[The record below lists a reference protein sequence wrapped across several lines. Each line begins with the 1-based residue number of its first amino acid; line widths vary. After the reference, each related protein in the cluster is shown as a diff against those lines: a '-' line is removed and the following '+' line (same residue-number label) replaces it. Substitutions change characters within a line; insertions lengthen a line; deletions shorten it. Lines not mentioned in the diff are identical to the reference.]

1 MSSPLELVVRG
12 GEIVT
17 SRGIFHGD
25 IGVSGGRVVRIA
37 GEIKEDGKRTID
49 ASGKWVFPGIIDAH
63 VHFNEPGRAE
73 WEGLTSGPAALCAG
87 GGTAFFDMPLNS
99 EPPAINADALNR
111 KRAIAEQKSCL
122 DFGLWGGL
130 VPGNLDALEGLRDA
144 GAIGLKAFMCAS
156 GIESFQNVDATVL
169 REGMKRAA
177 ELGMIVAVHA
187 EDDAMAARL
196 TGDQR
201 QRGRTD
207 ARAWLDSRPIEVE
220 LAAIRSALEIAGETG
235 CALHIVHVSCPEG
248 IALITEAKGR
258 GVNVSAETCTH
269 YLELSDDDVIRFGAP
284 AKCAPPLRDEARRRG
299 MWRELCAGAIDTVGS
314 DHSPAPPEMKT
325 SEDFF
330 EIWGGIAGCQHGY
343 ELLFTEARCRID
355 EIFPRLAAVL
365 AVNVAKRFG
374 LGDSKGGIA
383 EGRDADLC
391 IVEPCDERTI
401 EASELLTRHR
411 ISPYVGRRSR
421 ARITHTLVRGFPVWD
436 SGKLTEGAPR
446 GQFLSPKR

>member
-1 MSSPLELVVRG
+1 MSIPLDLLVRG

-17 SRGIFHGD
+17 PRSLLRADVGIA
-25 IGVSGGRVVRIA
+25 GGRIVRVA
-37 GEIKEDGKRTID
+37 GEIAADAKQNID
-49 ASGKWVFPGIIDAH
+49 AAGKWVFPGIIDAH

-99 EPPAINADALNR
+99 EPPALNADAFNR
-111 KRAIAEQKSCL
+111 KRAVAEQKSRV
-122 DFGLWGGL
+122 DFALWGGL

-156 GIESFQNVDATVL
+156 GIESFPSVDASTL

-187 EDDAMAARL
+187 EDDALAARL
-196 TGDQR
+196 TDEQR
-201 QRGRTD
+201 QRGRFD
-207 ARAWLDSRPIEVE
+207 ARAYLDSRPVEVE
-220 LAAIRSALEIAGETG
+220 LAAIRSALEIAAETG
-235 CALHIVHVSCPEG
+235 CALHIVHVSSPEG
-248 IALITEAKGR
+248 VALITEAKGR
-258 GVNVSAETCTH
+258 GVNVTAETCPH
-269 YLELSDDDVIRFGAP
+269 YLVLSDDDVIRFGAQ
-284 AKCAPPLRDEARRRG
+284 AKCAPPLRDEIRRRG
-299 MWRELCAGAIDTVGS
+299 MWRELAEGAIDTVGS
-314 DHSPAPPEMKT
+314 DHSPAPPEMKL

-330 EIWGGIAGCQHGY
+330 AIWGGIAGCQHGN
-343 ELLFTEARCRID
+343 ELLFTEARARID
-355 EIFPRLAAVL
+355 ELFPRLAAVL
-365 AVNVAKRFG
+365 AANVAKRFG
-374 LGDSKGGIA
+374 LNATKGEIA

-391 IVEPCDERTI
+391 VIEPCDERVI

-421 ARITHTLVRGFPVWD
+421 ARIVHTLIRGFPVWS

-446 GQFLSPKR
+446 GQFLTPER